1 MACIYR
7 WPLSLGS
14 PDVSSPSD
22 AGCAFLMGQPQKWCV
37 SSEHHS
43 WWHTPA
49 CCPHIGDIS
58 LDPLIQEVSARPS
71 HCGATLLSLYWV
83 GQKVHLG
90 FSIRSY
96 FGRSFHKILLC
107 SQGFPGKNNGV
118 DRHSLLQGIFMT
130 QGWNLGFLLCRVDS
144 LPSKP
149 AGKPSDLTENP
160 NEHFGQPSSWY
171 VIYGQIIR
179 N

>member
-1 MACIYR
+1 MACICR
-7 WPLSLGS
+7 WPPSLGS
-14 PDVSSPSD
+14 DVSPPSD
-22 AGCAFLMGQPQKWCV
+22 AGWAFLMGQPQNWCV
-37 SSEHHS
+37 SSVRHS

-49 CCPHIGDIS
+49 CCPHVGDIS

-107 SQGFPGKNNGV
+107 SQGFPGKNTGV

-130 QGWNLGFLLCRVDS
+130 QGWNLCLLCLLHGRLILLS
-144 LPSKP
+144 PGHHQGSP
-149 AGKPSDLTENP
+149 
-160 NEHFGQPSSWY
+160 
-171 VIYGQIIR
+171 
-179 N
+179 